1 MIKLEFSGLVHPG
14 GASLFSYFFIFYI
27 YISISKEEE
36 MKTKKLIAL
45 LTAALMAL
53 SLAACGGG
61 GGSADKSSESYTI
74 GICQLLQ
81 HDALDAA
88 TQGFKD
94 AVTEELGD
102 SVTFDEQNAQGD
114 SAVCSTITSGF
125 VSNNVDLIMAN
136 ATPALQAAVSSTTDI
151 PILGTSV
158 TDFGAALE
166 MDIDPAKGTGIN
178 VSGSSDGVEA
188 GLYVDLVTELVP
200 DAKNVSVLYCSAE
213 ANSVVQAEDFQA
225 AMKEKAPDVKVTT
238 FTFSDSNDIQ
248 TVATSAI
255 EGCDALYLPTDN
267 QVASNMS
274 IIRNVCE
281 PAKVPVINGEEG
293 QCANGGLATVSINY
307 YDIGRACGEQ
317 AVQIL
322 RDGADVSTL
331 PIVYAK
337 DPVKKFNPEY
347 AEAIGFEIP
356 DGYEAISTEE

>member
-1 MIKLEFSGLVHPG
+1 
-14 GASLFSYFFIFYI
+14 
-27 YISISKEEE
+27 
-36 MKTKKLIAL
+36 MKIKKLIAL
-45 LTAALMAL
+45 MTAALMAL

-61 GGSADKSSESYTI
+61 SGGSADSGSESYTI

-114 SAVCSTITSGF
+114 SAVCSTITGGF

-136 ATPALQAAVSSTTDI
+136 ATPALQAAVSSTKDI

-158 TDFGAALE
+158 TDFGAALD
-166 MDIDPAKGTGIN
+166 MDIDPEKGSGIN
-178 VSGSSDGVEA
+178 VAGSSDGVPAE
-188 GLYVDLVTELVP
+188 LYVDLVTELVP
-200 DAKNVSVLYCSAE
+200 DAKNVSILYCSAE
-213 ANSVVQAEDFQA
+213 ANSVVQAEDFQKVMA
-225 AMKEKAPDVKVTT
+225 EKAPDVKCTA

-248 TVATSAI
+248 AVATSAI

-281 PAKVPVINGEEG
+281 PAKIPVINGEEG

-307 YDIGRACGEQ
+307 YDIGHACGEQ

-337 DPVKKFNPEY
+337 DPVKKYNPEY

-356 DGYEAISTEE
+356 EGYEAISTGE